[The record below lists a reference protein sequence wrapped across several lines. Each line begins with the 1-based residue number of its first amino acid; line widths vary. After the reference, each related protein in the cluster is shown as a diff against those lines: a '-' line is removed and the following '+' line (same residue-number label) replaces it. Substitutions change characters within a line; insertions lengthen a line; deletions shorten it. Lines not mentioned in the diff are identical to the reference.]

1 MLTESNVE
9 QIIGAVTENAV
20 ALTESFSQCFDI
32 PWKLAPG
39 DSSPWNTDDVPGDLQ
54 GRGLVTLFELDG
66 LGAAVLIPD
75 TLPLPDW
82 YNSPNESQKARL
94 ETLAMEWSMN
104 LFPADMEAAR
114 FTTIKVPRLA
124 YFIEQCQ
131 PLGWAATMSLE
142 VAEADGSSAGSLLMV
157 WPLEKPQ
164 FESGAAPAESPA
176 VAAPSASPASPAAKP
191 AAASPAKPAPAATA
205 TPAGPDPLRRLR
217 SLPIQVSVRLAEKKI
232 TVSQLLTIANG
243 SLITFPKSCEA
254 LLDLYVNNARYCRG
268 EAVKIGENFGLKIN
282 EVGTTEERGSKILN

>member
-9 QIIGAVTENAV
+9 QIIGAVTENAA
-20 ALTESFSQCFDI
+20 ALSESLAQCFDI
-32 PWKLAPG
+32 PWQLAPS
-39 DSSPWNTDDVPGDLQ
+39 DSSPWNADDVPAELQ

-82 YNSPNESQKARL
+82 YSSPNESQKARL

-114 FTTIKVPRLA
+114 FTTVKVPRLA

-131 PLGWAATMSLE
+131 PLGWAATMTLE
-142 VAEADGSSAGSLLMV
+142 VKEADGGSAGSLLMV

-164 FESGAAPAESPA
+164 FDSGAAPANPPA
-176 VAAPSASPASPAAKP
+176 AAPAASPAAP
-191 AAASPAKPAPAATA
+191 AAKSVATPAPAAPA
-205 TPAGPDPLRRLR
+205 APPAGPDPLRRLR